1 LQTKA
6 FNTIPERWKLHPD
19 GIMERPQYMNKPADF
34 NPDYSFHTCR
44 EARKSRPAPT
54 ESTVLNE
61 RVKGRHSPLK
71 WP

>member
-1 LQTKA
+1 
-6 FNTIPERWKLHPD
+6 
-19 GIMERPQYMNKPADF
+19 MERPQYMNKPADF

-61 RVKGRHSPLK
+61 RVTGRHSPLK